1 MAEQLDGAAD
11 RDLRDPEWAL
21 VTYHQGDPA
30 KATVGVL
37 AGGTVHQ
44 APDALAGPTMLEV
57 LDAWQEL
64 APALRALAPGEL
76 APVEDATLLAPLRY
90 PRKVL
95 CAGANYYAHLAEMGV
110 ERPAAPVDPYF
121 FFKPPTTSVIG
132 PDDAIVLPSRDGRM
146 IDWEVELALV
156 IGRRATNV
164 TAAQAREHVAGWTVV
179 NDISAR
185 DQLARTDP
193 VAPPFAHDWMRAKAG
208 DASCPMGPGIVP
220 DWLVGDPQRIALR
233 LSVNGVVK
241 QDSSTADMV
250 TGIWDLVAAASA
262 FVTLEPG
269 DVIATGTPAGVG
281 FPRRDFLAPGDEVV
295 AQIDSIG
302 LLRNPVAESGSHERS
317 AR

>member
-1 MAEQLDGAAD
+1 M
-11 RDLRDPEWAL
+11 RPDPQWSL

-30 KATVGVL
+30 KAEVGVRIGELVRRGPAEL
-37 AGGTVHQ
+37 AGVSMIE
-44 APDALAGPTMLEV
+44 L
-57 LDAWQEL
+57 LDAWD
-64 APALRALAPGEL
+64 AWSPTLRALVPDEL
-76 APVEDATLLAPLRY
+76 APVDDAVLLAPLRY

-95 CAGANYYAHLAEMGV
+95 CAGANYYAHLQEMGV
-110 ERPAAPVDPYF
+110 ERPVGAVDPYF
-121 FFKPPTTSVIG
+121 FFKPPTTAVIG
-132 PDDAIVLPSRDGRM
+132 PDEPILLPVGAGRM
-146 IDWEVELALV
+146 IDWEVELAVV
-156 IGRRATNV
+156 IGRRATDV
-164 TAAQAREHVAGWTVV
+164 AAERARDHVAGWTVV

-281 FPRRDFLAPGDEVV
+281 FPHRDFLQPGDEVV
-295 AQIDSIG
+295 AEIDG
-302 LLRNPVAESGSHERS
+302 VGRLRNPVVDALREDSNT
-317 AR
+317 

>member
-1 MAEQLDGAAD
+1 MEP
-11 RDLRDPEWAL
+11 DPQWSL

-30 KATVGVL
+30 KPEIGVL
-37 AGGTVHQ
+37 AGGSVRRG
-44 APDALAGPTMLEV
+44 PDGSAGLTMIEL
-57 LDAWQEL
+57 LDAWDRW
-64 APALRALAPGEL
+64 APVLRALVPDEL
-76 APVEDATLLAPLRY
+76 APVDDAVLLAPLRY

-95 CAGANYYAHLAEMGV
+95 CAGANYYAHLREMGV
-110 ERPAAPVDPYF
+110 ARPAGAVDPYF

-132 PDDAIVLPSRDGRM
+132 PDEPILLPARAGRM
-146 IDWEVELALV
+146 IDWEVELAVV
-156 IGRRATNV
+156 IGRRATDV
-164 TAAQAREHVAGWTVV
+164 TADRARDHVAGWTVV
-179 NDISAR
+179 TDVSAR

-220 DWLVGDPQRIALR
+220 DWLVGDPQQIALR

-281 FPRRDFLAPGDEVV
+281 FPHRDFLQPGDEVV
-295 AQIDSIG
+295 AEIDGIG
-302 LLRNPVAESGSHERS
+302 RLRNPVIDASREDSNT
-317 AR
+317 